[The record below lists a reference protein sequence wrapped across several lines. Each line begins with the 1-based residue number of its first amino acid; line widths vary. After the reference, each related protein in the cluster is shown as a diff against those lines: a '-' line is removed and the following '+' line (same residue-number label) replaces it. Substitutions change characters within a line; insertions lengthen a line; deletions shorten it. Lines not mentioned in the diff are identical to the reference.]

1 VVARTEDTGLTD
13 LPAVLTVRDVSRIL
27 KIGLRQAYELTW
39 QRRLL
44 TIRIGRSVRVTRSAL
59 ASFMAEAEGEI
70 GR

>member
-1 VVARTEDTGLTD
+1 MAARIEDSGLTD

-39 QRRLL
+39 QRRLP

-59 ASFMAEAEGEI
+59 AAFMAEAEAEV